1 MESATAKF
9 SDAEYACAKC
19 QDLGWVTTVKGA
31 YRCECLSQKLRLQL
45 LDRIPAEYRDL
56 DLGTVK
62 PDTNRHEGQASLV
75 PALQANP
82 DKSLLLCGRV
92 GCGKSLF
99 GWLLYKRAVED
110 GRPAIAAPLAEL
122 MGEFRRYEC
131 GGEQLPRVIS
141 GDLRSDKR
149 RWLIFLDEFDKAR
162 ASEFSTEQLFLLMD
176 AIYVGH
182 HQLVVTSNLSKD
194 DLRSHWSQASE
205 QYGVSIMRRL
215 LELDGMARKEMF

>member
-9 SDAEYACAKC
+9 SDSVYTCAKC
-19 QDLGWVTTVKGA
+19 QDLEWIVTVRGA
-31 YRCECLSQKLRLQL
+31 KQCDCLQAKLRVRL
-45 LDRIPAEYRDL
+45 LDRIPAEYRGFDL
-56 DLGTVK
+56 ATIR

-75 PALQANP
+75 PALQSAA
-82 DKSLLLCGRV
+82 DTSILLCGRV

-122 MGEFRRYEC
+122 MSEYRRYEC
-131 GGEQLPRVIS
+131 GDDKLPSVLS
-141 GDLRSDKR
+141 ADLRSDKR

-162 ASEFSTEQLFLLMD
+162 ATEFATEQLFLLMD
-176 AIYVGH
+176 AIYAGH

-194 DLRSHWSQASE
+194 DLRAHWSKASE